1 MSHITLSDSNFNEE
15 VLKSDKP
22 VLVDFWAP
30 WCPPCRALGPVIE
43 ELAGEYVNKAK
54 VGKLDVDQSQQIAS
68 QFGIMSLPTVV
79 FFKNGEPV
87 KSLVGMQ
94 PKEKYT
100 SELDQ
105 LL

>member
-1 MSHITLSDSNFNEE
+1 MSHVTLNDSNFNEE

-43 ELAGEYVNKAK
+43 ELAGEYIGKVK
-54 VGKLDVDQSQQIAS
+54 VGKLDVDQSQQVAS
-68 QFGIMSLPTVV
+68 QFNIMSLPTVV
-79 FFKNGEPV
+79 LFKGGEPV

-100 SELDQ
+100 TELEQ